1 MGNGRGDG
9 GAASGGFAV
18 GGGGGGGVGG
28 FFAARLAAG
37 AAAGRGGFEAGGG
50 GASIC
55 STSTCSGI
63 GSNNAPAP
71 TKAANATMMYPQVRG
86 TFAPDYQPPDLR

>member
-1 MGNGRGDG
+1 
-9 GAASGGFAV
+9 
-18 GGGGGGGVGG
+18 VGG
-28 FFAARLAAG
+28 FFAARLGAG
-37 AAAGRGGFEAGGG
+37 AAPGRGGFCTAAGGG
-50 GASIC
+50 DSNS

-63 GSNNAPAP
+63 GSINAPAP